1 MELPDGSKEASAEVT
16 GKLVTV
22 YAELAEQ
29 HPGCN
34 AIERIPLDFLSGG
47 KFSKAARAR
56 IDRFAKKGIWAL
68 FSDLQPLL
76 GNPDKEQ
83 ILWQQATA
91 ALKEAEGQAVVWL
104 HLYLAQHACF
114 MGSMGAAVEHVTAA
128 EAAVDESDT
137 RVEVFCTK
145 ADVLAAVGDPEG
157 AMRAA
162 DAARRLDLSDR
173 YVNSMAAKY
182 MFRNSEVTRA
192 KGTALLFTRG
202 NDKAAAPSDLF
213 EMQVMWYEVESGRAH
228 FQLGDMGMVRPGTLF
243 ESMRSCSR
251 GAWFTVV
258 YLISREFEA
267 QRDNVVP
274 WRYPKY
280 PALYYVPTD
289 LGHLA
294 GPRRSRFLRQRDGTF
309 ASNLICYGAYT
320 VP

>member
-145 ADVLAAVGDPEG
+145 ADVLAAVGPRG
-157 AMRAA
+157 R
-162 DAARRLDLSDR
+162 DA
-173 YVNSMAAKY
+173 
-182 MFRNSEVTRA
+182 
-192 KGTALLFTRG
+192 
-202 NDKAAAPSDLF
+202 
-213 EMQVMWYEVESGRAH
+213 
-228 FQLGDMGMVRPGTLF
+228 
-243 ESMRSCSR
+243 SR
-251 GAWFTVV
+251 GRSAPPRPVGQIRK
-258 YLISREFEA
+258 LHGREIHVPK
-267 QRDNVVP
+267 QRGDA
-274 WRYPKY
+274 RQ
-280 PALYYVPTD
+280 
-289 LGHLA
+289 GHGA
-294 GPRRSRFLRQRDGTF
+294 AVHARQR
-309 ASNLICYGAYT
+309 
-320 VP
+320 